1 MKKLFIGLIMLPIM
15 LQAQTL
21 EECQRAAEN
30 NYPLIHIQ
38 KEPIFRYWKPEASRF
53 HACENGSLLILA
65 PLVSRKHRRCQRHP
79 PKETD
84 YSIFHNLNKIA
95 EEICTFNGTAVVKRE

>member
-38 KEPIFRYWKPEASRF
+38 KDPIFRYWKPEASRF
-53 HACENGSLLILA
+53 HACENGFLLILA
-65 PLVSRKHRRCQRHP
+65 PWSPENIGDVNGIPQRKP
-79 PKETD
+79 TTAS
-84 YSIFHNLNKIA
+84 SI
-95 EEICTFNGTAVVKRE
+95 TSTR

>member
-53 HACENGSLLILA
+53 HACENGSPPHPC
-65 PLVSRKHRRCQRHP
+65 PLVS
-79 PKETD
+79 PKT
-84 YSIFHNLNKIA
+84 SA
-95 EEICTFNGTAVVKRE
+95 MSTASPKGNRLQHLP

>member
-1 MKKLFIGLIMLPIM
+1 MRKIFIGLIMLPIM

-65 PLVSRKHRRCQRHP
+65 PWSPETIGDVNGI

>member
-1 MKKLFIGLIMLPIM
+1 MRKIIIGLIMLPIM

-21 EECQRAAEN
+21 EECQRAAEGRS
-30 NYPLIHIQ
+30 YPLIHIQ

-65 PLVSRKHRRCQRHP
+65 PWSPEKIGDVNGIPQRKP
-79 PKETD
+79 T
-84 YSIFHNLNKIA
+84 
-95 EEICTFNGTAVVKRE
+95 TASSTTSTK

>member
-53 HACENGSLLILA
+53 PCL
-65 PLVSRKHRRCQRHP
+65 
-79 PKETD
+79 
-84 YSIFHNLNKIA
+84 
-95 EEICTFNGTAVVKRE
+95 